1 MNRREREPRQA
12 LHDERR
18 RRMDHVNGFSRDAS
32 GKLKRAMEIDAG
44 SDDTR
49 GETGARPGEGMH
61 R

>member
-1 MNRREREPRQA
+1 MNRRERKPRQA

-18 RRMDHVNGFSRDAS
+18 RRMDHVDGLLRDAS
-32 GKLKRAMEIDAG
+32 GKLKRAMKIDAG
-44 SDDTR
+44 SDTR